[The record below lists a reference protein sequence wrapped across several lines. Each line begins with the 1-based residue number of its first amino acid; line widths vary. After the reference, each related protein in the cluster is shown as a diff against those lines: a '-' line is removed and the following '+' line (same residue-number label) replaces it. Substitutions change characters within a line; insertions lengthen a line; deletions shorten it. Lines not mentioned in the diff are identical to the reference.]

1 MVILS
6 FNLETDDGNRRAF
19 RHDYRRGCGVAWA
32 EAMNP
37 WLKNHGY
44 PTMYEIVPGFVA
56 CALAIVVVSLFG
68 KPAAGV
74 VERFEQ
80 ANRDYHANKHGKV
93 A

>member
-1 MVILS
+1 MTAIGALAGMISGAVVV
-6 FNLETDDGNRRAF
+6 
-19 RHDYRRGCGVAWA
+19 VAWA
-32 EAMNP
+32 ECVKKPAIEAGGNG
-37 WLKNHGY
+37 WT
-44 PTMYEIVPGFVA
+44 TMYEIVPGFIV
-56 CALAIVVVSLFG
+56 CALVIVVVSLFS